1 MHNNT
6 FDEMGFP
13 NHTKKDPFWKKIR
26 FLTLLR

>member
-13 NHTKKDPFWKKIR
+13 NHTQKK
-26 FLTLLR
+26 FLFGKRLDF